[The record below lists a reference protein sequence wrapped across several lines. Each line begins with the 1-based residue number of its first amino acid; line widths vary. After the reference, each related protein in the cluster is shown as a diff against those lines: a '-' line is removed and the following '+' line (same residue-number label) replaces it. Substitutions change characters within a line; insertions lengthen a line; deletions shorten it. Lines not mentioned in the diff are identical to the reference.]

1 MWQLTGFRGYGKP
14 KVQPPVKE
22 LIKKKKKKRADQTN
36 STTTPSPGFSA
47 GDYSYH
53 ARNDK
58 IPYLHLE

>member
-1 MWQLTGFRGYGKP
+1 MENQKYNLLSKSWS
-14 KVQPPVKE
+14 
-22 LIKKKKKKRADQTN
+22 KKKKRADQTN

-53 ARNDK
+53 AKNDK